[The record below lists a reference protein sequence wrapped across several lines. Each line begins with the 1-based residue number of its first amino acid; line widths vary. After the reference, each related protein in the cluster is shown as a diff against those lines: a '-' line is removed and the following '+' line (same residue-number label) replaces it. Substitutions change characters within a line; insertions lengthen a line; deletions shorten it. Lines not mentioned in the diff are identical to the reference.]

1 MSINNIKNK
10 LKQTSKKDTSWI
22 DKAKWRKE
30 NEAWLDISFDIAVS
44 VMSALKAN
52 KSNNIAPG
60 NQRELAIEMG
70 CSAQYVNKLLKGTEN
85 LQLETITKIER
96 ILNIKLIE
104 VPKTSIVNSFDFPNL
119 TFDSFSE
126 SFNEFISNSLSNND
140 IIISSLFDNNKEAM
154 TVGKVQLNY
163 NTPLI
168 EEQKVTYKCTS
179 VEHLKLVA

>member
-22 DKAKWRKE
+22 DKAKWRKV
-30 NEAWLDISFDIAVS
+30 NEAWLDISFDIAVR

-52 KSNNIAPG
+52 KSINVFPS
-60 NQRELAIEMG
+60 NQKELAKEMG
-70 CSAQYVNKLLKGTEN
+70 CSAQYVNKLLKGSEN
-85 LQLETITKIER
+85 LQLETITKLER

-104 VPKTSIVNSFDFPNL
+104 APKTSVVSSRGLPYL

-126 SFNEFISNSLSNND
+126 SFNELISSSFINND
-140 IIISSLFDNNKEAM
+140 IIISSLFDNNKEPM

-163 NTPLI
+163 NSPLI
-168 EEQKVTYKCTS
+168 EEQKDTYKCPS
-179 VEHLKLVA
+179 VEYLKVA

>member
-1 MSINNIKNK
+1 MSINNIKDK
-10 LKQTSKKDTSWI
+10 LKKASKKDTTWF

-30 NEAWLDISFDIAVS
+30 NEAWLDISFDIAVR

-52 KSNNIAPG
+52 KLNNIAPG

-96 ILNIKLIE
+96 ILKIKLIE
-104 VPKTSIVNSFDFPNL
+104 VPKTSVVSSLGLPYL

-126 SFNEFISNSLSNND
+126 SFNELISSSFTNNYNM
-140 IIISSLFDNNKEAM
+140 ISSLFDNNKEPM

-168 EEQKVTYKCTS
+168 EEQKDTYKSPS
-179 VEHLKLVA
+179 VEYLKLVA

>member
-22 DKAKWRKE
+22 EKAKWRKE

-52 KSNNIAPG
+52 KSNNTIPG
-60 NQRELAIEMG
+60 NQKELATAMG

-104 VPKTSIVNSFDFPNL
+104 VPKAKITEQAGIPFL
-119 TFDSFSE
+119 TFDYFSE
-126 SFNEFISNSLSNND
+126 SFSELISSAFLNND
-140 IIISSLFDNNKEAM
+140 MLMSSLFDNNKESM

-163 NTPLI
+163 NTTLI
-168 EEQKVTYKCTS
+168 EEQKGTYKCPS
-179 VEHLKLVA
+179 VEYLKVA